1 MHAKAI
7 DHHHRGTGYEH
18 GVHRTAV
25 STTTSARSPA
35 TPTVGFSSA
44 ATATS
49 ATGIATSTSASASAA
64 TSAAFA
70 PLTGPKHQRF
80 EEGHDSERTFPL
92 RVIATRRHIL
102 S

>member
-7 DHHHRGTGYEH
+7 DHHHCGTGYDH
-18 GVHRTAV
+18 GVQCTAL

-35 TPTVGFSSA
+35 PPTVGFSSA

-49 ATGIATSTSASASAA
+49 ATGIATSTSASAA

>member
-1 MHAKAI
+1 VHAEAI

-35 TPTVGFSSA
+35 APTVGFSSA
-44 ATATS
+44 AAATS
-49 ATGIATSTSASASAA
+49 ATGIATSTSASAA
-64 TSAAFA
+64 TSAASA

>member
-1 MHAKAI
+1 MHAEAI

-35 TPTVGFSSA
+35 APTVGFS
-44 ATATS
+44 
-49 ATGIATSTSASASAA
+49 SASAA
-64 TSAAFA
+64 TSAASA

-80 EEGHDSERTFPL
+80 EEGHDPERTFPL

>member
-1 MHAKAI
+1 VHAEAI

-25 STTTSARSPA
+25 
-35 TPTVGFSSA
+35 A
-44 ATATS
+44 AATS
-49 ATGIATSTSASASAA
+49 ATGIATSTSASAA
-64 TSAAFA
+64 TSAASA

-80 EEGHDSERTFPL
+80 EEGHDPERTFPL

>member
-7 DHHHRGTGYEH
+7 DHHHCGTGYDH
-18 GVHRTAV
+18 GVQCTAL

-49 ATGIATSTSASASAA
+49 ATGIATSTSASAA